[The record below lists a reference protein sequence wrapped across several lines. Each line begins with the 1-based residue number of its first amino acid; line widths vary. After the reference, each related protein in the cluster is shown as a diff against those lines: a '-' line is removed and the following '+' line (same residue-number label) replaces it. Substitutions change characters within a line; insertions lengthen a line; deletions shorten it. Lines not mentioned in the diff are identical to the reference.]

1 MKVGIFKRGCANE
14 SQWVLVTL
22 QEIFQSLIS
31 LMTGEFHII
40 YSTYNNGQF
49 LFLRLYSFR
58 LISKSPLFF
67 FLVGYAR
74 SVVAHPSAWKLPS
87 LTFKNLRMFNTRLT
101 LFRRYS
107 DVIQSE
113 IESRCIFRFPGNT

>member
-1 MKVGIFKRGCANE
+1 
-14 SQWVLVTL
+14 
-22 QEIFQSLIS
+22 
-31 LMTGEFHII
+31 MTGEFHII
-40 YSTYNNGQF
+40 YCTYNHGQF

-67 FLVGYAR
+67 FLGGYAR

-113 IESRCIFRFPGNT
+113 SSLGAFFDFQATLKRRLEIQREANNEEEDDDKKPRR